1 MVNIFYFIK
10 YHFYKFIIRKYR
22 ISAIK
27 SYGFYINDYLMDQ
40 KNEMDRLFNKYG
52 SDKGG
57 KKKYLGWNPHNY
69 GQIYNDLFSSLRFRK
84 FNLLEVGIGSV
95 DKNIKSSLPSYA
107 KSGASLRAFRDYFKK
122 ANIYG
127 CDIDKKTLF
136 KEKRIFTFLLD
147 QTSKKD
153 IKEKLSLINKDFHI
167 IIDDGLHT
175 FEANICFFE
184 VAIKYLALEKNGGGR
199 SILKNTIKYLENRFY
214 IIEDVN
220 EWDMNKYYNYFS
232 KKKKKYRIN
241 FYSIHNPSFFGKSN
255 NLIIIRK
262 K

>member
-1 MVNIFYFIK
+1 MIRNIFYFIK
-10 YHFYKFIIRKYR
+10 YHFYKLIIRKYR

-27 SYGFYINDYLMDQ
+27 SYGFYINDYLVDN
-40 KNEMDRLFNKYG
+40 KNDMDRLFNKYG

-57 KKKYLGWNPHNY
+57 KKNKYLGWNPHNY
-69 GQIYNDLFSSLRFRK
+69 GQIYDDLFYHLQLRK

-95 DKNIKSSLPSYA
+95 DKNIKSSLPYYA

-136 KEKRIFTFLLD
+136 KEKRIFTFQLD
-147 QTSKKD
+147 QTSKNNVKD
-153 IKEKLSLINKDFHI
+153 KLSLINKHFHI

-184 VAIKYLALEKNGGGR
+184 VAIKYLALEKIGGR
-199 SILKNTIKYLENRFY
+199 GKSKNIIESGFY
-214 IIEDVN
+214 IIEDVS
-220 EWDMNKYYNYFS
+220 EWDLNKYYNYFS
-232 KKKKKYRIN
+232 KKNKYN
-241 FYSIHNPSFFGKSN
+241 VKFYSIHNPSFFGKSN
-255 NLIIIRK
+255 NLIIIRVK
-262 K
+262 

>member
-1 MVNIFYFIK
+1 MDEK
-10 YHFYKFIIRKYR
+10 
-22 ISAIK
+22 
-27 SYGFYINDYLMDQ
+27 ND
-40 KNEMDRLFNKYG
+40 MDRLFNKYG

-57 KKKYLGWNPHNY
+57 KKNKYLGWKPHNY

-95 DKNIKSSLPSYA
+95 DKNIKSSLPYYA
-107 KSGASLRAFRDYFKK
+107 KSGASLRAFRDYFKQ

-136 KEKRIFTFLLD
+136 KEQRIFTFELD

-153 IKEKLSLINKDFHI
+153 VKEKLSLINKDFHI

-184 VAIKYLALEKNGGGR
+184 VAIKYLALEKNGGGGAE
-199 SILKNTIKYLENRFY
+199 SKLKKTIKHPENRFY

-232 KKKKKYRIN
+232 KKKKYKIN

-255 NLIIIRK
+255 NLIIIRVK
-262 K
+262 